1 MLRQFGLRVYTAIEQ
16 VKGNPLRVALAIG
29 RRGERKEHTAM
40 ANIHV
45 NTDTMRQLS
54 GSLEYWSNYLRDGML
69 PAIQRL
75 TGQLEGDWQGVSRLH
90 YDELLQQFY
99 SETMVLI
106 NRAQELGL
114 HLNSTATQFDSAD
127 QSM

>member
-1 MLRQFGLRVYTAIEQ
+1 
-16 VKGNPLRVALAIG
+16 
-29 RRGERKEHTAM
+29 M

-45 NTDTMRQLS
+45 NTDVMRQLS

-75 TGQLEGDWQGVSRLH
+75 TSQLEGDWQGVSRMH
-90 YDELLQQFY
+90 YDDLLQQFH

-106 NRAQELGL
+106 NRAQEIGQ
-114 HLNSTATQFDSAD
+114 HLNSTANQFESAD
-127 QSM
+127 NSL